1 MKLKKVLY
9 LFLILSVVFAFA
21 SCDVIENTPIG
32 DLINKLP
39 FVDNTLKVE
48 FDSNGGSAVDAAEVE
63 PGEPVNAPADPT
75 REGYTFI
82 GWFYNDTEWNFENP
96 VTEDMTLVAKWDKL
110 PEPCTHVDMDDNGKC
125 DKCDEDFDDGR
136 DLPAPT
142 NYNIIYMDGST
153 KLNLTPSSFNSE
165 STDIVLPVPAEKAG
179 YEFTGWYSDSALTNK
194 VEAIDVNGKGN
205 VVLYAGYSPVSFK
218 INYVL
223 DGGVNSDKN
232 VTEYTIKSI
241 PTSFAAATR
250 GGYKFTGWFTDAELT
265 TPFVRINP
273 NELGEVTLYAGWSIL
288 TYSVKFYD
296 GRTELS
302 YNLISY
308 QISDTDIALPALP
321 EKEGVTIVGW
331 RDADGND
338 YPVIAAGTYGDLVL
352 YATYEYKVY
361 HITYVLDGGELS
373 ADNATSYIH
382 DKIPA
387 LNAPASRDGYLFQ
400 GWYLDAEF
408 TEAIEDL
415 SAHVNQDITIYAK
428 WVPYAEDGNETLT
441 PEVPF

>member
-9 LFLILSVVFAFA
+9 LLLILSVVFAFA

-39 FVDNTLKVE
+39 FVNSNLKVE
-48 FDSNGGSAVDAAEVE
+48 FNSNGGSVVDAVEVAE
-63 PGEPVNAPADPT
+63 GEPVKAPADPT
-75 REGYTFI
+75 RDGYEFK

-96 VTEDMTLVAKWDKL
+96 VTEDMVLVAKWEKL
-110 PEPCTHVDMDDNGKC
+110 PEPCTHVDADDNGKC
-125 DKCDEDFDDGR
+125 DKCDEDFEDGR

-142 NYNIIYMDGST
+142 NYNIIYMDGAT
-153 KLNLTPSSFNSE
+153 RLNLTPNTYNSE
-165 STDIVLPVPAEKAG
+165 STDIVLPTPAEKAS

-194 VEAIDVNGKGN
+194 VESIDVNGKGN
-205 VVLYAGYSPVSFK
+205 VVLYAGYVPVNFK
-218 INYVL
+218 IEYVL
-223 DGGVNSDKN
+223 NGGTNSDKN
-232 VTEYTIKSI
+232 VTEYTVKTI

-250 GGYKFTGWFTDAELT
+250 GGYEFKGWFTDAELT

-273 NELGEVTLYAGWSIL
+273 NEPGDLTLYAGWSAI

-296 GRTELS
+296 GTTKLDFEPT
-302 YNLISY
+302 SY
-308 QISDTDIALPALP
+308 QISETDIALPALP

-338 YPVIAAGTYGDLVL
+338 YPVIVAGTYGDLVL

-361 HITYVLDGGELS
+361 FITYVLNGGELS

-400 GWYLDAEF
+400 GWYLDADL

-428 WVPYAEDGNETLT
+428 WAPYAEGDSENLT